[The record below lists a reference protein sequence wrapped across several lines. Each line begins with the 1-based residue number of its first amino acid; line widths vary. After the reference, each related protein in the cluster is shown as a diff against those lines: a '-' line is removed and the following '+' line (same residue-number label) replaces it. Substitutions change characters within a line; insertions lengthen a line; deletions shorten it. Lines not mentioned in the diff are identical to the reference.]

1 MSSRGAGIGGIV
13 FVGCMFL
20 GGGIGSLLHEQHS
33 GWLIGMGVGF
43 IGLALT
49 RVLIKK

>member
-1 MSSRGAGIGGIV
+1 LSNRGSGIGGII

-20 GGGIGSLLHEQHS
+20 GGGIGSLLHEPHS

-43 IGLALT
+43 IGLALSKYF
-49 RVLIKK
+49 LK